1 MSILLNSKAESL
13 QKGMIFFRARD
24 TRKSKCIA
32 TGQRDAQG
40 MIEVKTMSTGNKAW
54 LSPNTPILRLISQD
68 PHLSTSH

>member
-1 MSILLNSKAESL
+1 
-13 QKGMIFFRARD
+13 
-24 TRKSKCIA
+24 
-32 TGQRDAQG
+32 